1 MVTSTDEL
9 QEAVGQ
15 AQTAVATLLEQD
27 RPLGQIAFREVLQ
40 HLLAGLNGVD
50 ASAVAAAA
58 PAPAR
63 GSSTQSDIDDTY
75 ATPEQRAAAIARYLH
90 IQPDE
95 VEDLFDVSE
104 LEPLLRMSSKNL
116 STSKS
121 AATREIALL
130 VLAGRTA
137 MALDTGTHHIRDAA
151 ERHHRLDPANFIK
164 TLEAME
170 TVGLRGA
177 PESPNRLVRLKVVG
191 IEAARKLA
199 AKLTS

>member
-9 QEAVGQ
+9 REAVGQ

-40 HLLAGLNGVD
+40 HLLAGLND
-50 ASAVAAAA
+50 ADAAAA
-58 PAPAR
+58 SAPAR
-63 GSSTQSDIDDTY
+63 GSDTHGDIDDTY

-164 TLEAME
+164 TLGAME

-191 IEAARKLA
+191 IEAARELA
-199 AKLTS
+199 ARLTS

>member
-9 QEAVGQ
+9 QGAVGM
-15 AQTAVATLLEQD
+15 AQTAVAALLAED
-27 RPLGQIAFREVLQ
+27 RALGEIAFREVLQ
-40 HLLAGLNGVD
+40 HLLAGLNGAD
-50 ASAVAAAA
+50 AAAA
-58 PAPAR
+58 PTPAR
-63 GSSTQSDIDDTY
+63 GSDTHGDIDDTY
-75 ATPEQRAAAIARYLH
+75 ATPEQRATAIARYLH

-137 MALDTGTHHIRDAA
+137 MALDTGMHHIRDAA

>member
-9 QEAVGQ
+9 QGAVGQ
-15 AQTAVATLLEQD
+15 AQTAVATLLDQD
-27 RPLGQIAFREVLQ
+27 RPLGEIAFREVLQ
-40 HLLAGLNGVD
+40 HLLAGLNGAD
-50 ASAVAAAA
+50 ASVVAAAA

-63 GSSTQSDIDDTY
+63 ASGTQSDIDDTY
-75 ATPEQRAAAIARYLH
+75 ATPEQRATAIARYLH

-104 LEPLLRMSSKNL
+104 FEPLLRMNSKNL
-116 STSKS
+116 SKVKS

-130 VLAGRTA
+130 VLGGRTA
-137 MALDTGTHHIRDAA
+137 MALDTGTHHIRDATD
-151 ERHHRLDPANFIK
+151 RHDRLDPTNFMK

-170 TVGLRGA
+170 TVRLRGA

>member
-9 QEAVGQ
+9 QGAVGT
-15 AQTAVATLLEQD
+15 AKTAVAELLAED
-27 RPLGQIAFREVLQ
+27 RALGEIAFREVLQ
-40 HLLAGLNGVD
+40 HLLAGLNGAD
-50 ASAVAAAA
+50 AAAA
-58 PAPAR
+58 SAPAR
-63 GSSTQSDIDDTY
+63 GSDTHGDIDDTY
-75 ATPEQRAAAIARYLH
+75 ATPEQRVAAIARYLH
-90 IQPDE
+90 IKPDA
-95 VEDLFDVSE
+95 VADLFDVSE
-104 LEPLLRMSSKNL
+104 RDPLLRMNSKNL
-116 STSKS
+116 NKNNA

-151 ERHHRLDPANFIK
+151 ERHHRLDPANFMK
-164 TLEAME
+164 TLGAME